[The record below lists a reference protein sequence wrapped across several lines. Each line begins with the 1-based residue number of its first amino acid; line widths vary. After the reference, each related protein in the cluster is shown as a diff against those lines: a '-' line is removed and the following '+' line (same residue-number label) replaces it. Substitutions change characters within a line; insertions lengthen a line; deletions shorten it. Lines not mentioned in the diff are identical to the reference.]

1 MVHMYYVYIITY
13 EEVMAWLRRV
23 TQENHACIGSEGGL
37 PSPRKPVRMNMIVG
51 ACWAGQ
57 KCRSLLAVGGLVA
70 DGWVEIDV
78 LAFLFP
84 AI

>member
-1 MVHMYYVYIITY
+1 
-13 EEVMAWLRRV
+13 
-23 TQENHACIGSEGGL
+23 
-37 PSPRKPVRMNMIVG
+37 MIVG

-78 LAFLFP
+78 LAFLFLHMIGEHVNCELIGGHHDGSVGNLSDELGAKAP
-84 AI
+84 VPTPQTLLGPY